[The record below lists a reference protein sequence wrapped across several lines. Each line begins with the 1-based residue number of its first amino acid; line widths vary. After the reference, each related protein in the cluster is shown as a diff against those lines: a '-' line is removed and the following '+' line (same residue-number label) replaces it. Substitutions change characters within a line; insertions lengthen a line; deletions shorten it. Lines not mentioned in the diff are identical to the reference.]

1 MVLKMLVY
9 MRTRDGSQ
17 KYGLYENKRWLS
29 KCWFTQEQ
37 EMALKTLVY
46 MRM

>member
-9 MRTRDGSQ
+9 TRTRDGSQ
-17 KYGLYENKRWLS
+17 NISLHENVRWFL